1 MTWSRHQRF
10 EASESTLS
18 WVLSGYMLAYGLAP
32 APAGQLGD
40 RYGHKPV
47 FIIGLILFTLTSVA

>member
-1 MTWSRHQRF
+1 
-10 EASESTLS
+10 
-18 WVLSGYMLAYGLAP
+18 MLAYGLAP
-32 APAGQLGD
+32 ALAGRLGN